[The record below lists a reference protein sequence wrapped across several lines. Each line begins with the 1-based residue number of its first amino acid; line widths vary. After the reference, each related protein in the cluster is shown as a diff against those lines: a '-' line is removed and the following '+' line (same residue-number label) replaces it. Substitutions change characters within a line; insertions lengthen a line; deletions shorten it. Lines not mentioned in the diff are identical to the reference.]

1 MAGAFSEDITA
12 QLVSWGNPEGQIT
25 NSELELADSVLHHA
39 CMADFFHLRE
49 RTMLS
54 RTDNTVGL
62 WWQRKGS
69 DTSTFPPAHLL
80 CLQAIHQRFHRYVPR
95 HNFLSGVHNGIYDRP
110 SRSRD
115 LTDAALLAHVDTSH
129 PQDLPW
135 RLLTPPS
142 DIISVIASAL
152 WRKTS
157 PRDSLIADLPPT
169 MGTG

>member
-1 MAGAFSEDITA
+1 M
-12 QLVSWGNPEGQIT
+12 
-25 NSELELADSVLHHA
+25 LHHG
-39 CMADFFHLRE
+39 CMANCFDIHK
-49 RTMLS
+49 RTMLLHI
-54 RTDNTVGL
+54 DNKAGL
-62 WWQRKGS
+62 WWQRKGLV
-69 DTSTFPPAHLL
+69 TSNLPLDNLL
-80 CLQAIHQRFHRYVPR
+80 RLQKNNQLLHHYAT
-95 HNFLSGVHNGIYDRP
+95 HNNFASGVDNGISQQSYL
-110 SRSRD
+110 SQY
-115 LTDAALLAHVDTSH
+115 LTHTALLAYMDASH